1 MVSRKMNVYEYPT
14 HQELDSLLS
23 RPAHDASHLTATVSA
38 VLEDVRLHGDQAVIK
53 YEKQFDHAELTD
65 LAVTEA
71 EMEEAERL
79 VPEDLKQAIIQAH
92 GNIET
97 FHASQKFHAP
107 LVQVTEGV
115 EC

>member
-65 LAVTEA
+65 LVLY
-71 EMEEAERL
+71 RFNL
-79 VPEDLKQAIIQAH
+79 VMDNFQSFLLMTLLQ
-92 GNIET
+92 T
-97 FHASQKFHAP
+97 FWVSN
-107 LVQVTEGV
+107 
-115 EC
+115 

>member
-79 VPEDLKQAIIQAH
+79 VPEDLNDISTSGIIDSITCTSS
-92 GNIET
+92 NIHC
-97 FHASQKFHAP
+97 F
-107 LVQVTEGV
+107 
-115 EC
+115 